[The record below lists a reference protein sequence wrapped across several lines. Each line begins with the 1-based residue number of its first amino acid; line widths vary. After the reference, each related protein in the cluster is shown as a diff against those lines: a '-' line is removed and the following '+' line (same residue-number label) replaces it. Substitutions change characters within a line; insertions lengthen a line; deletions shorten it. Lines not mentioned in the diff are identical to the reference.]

1 MKKLKLSTVTK
12 AELQQAKIKPVDV
25 ESFAVQSIND
35 AYPRVKLLGQYRSQ
49 GPIVRRYDPVTFQL
63 YCRKEEGANLFNKT
77 WIQVGGKF
85 YEVEE
90 VIEKLKEAGFEIE
103 NDL

>member
-1 MKKLKLSTVTK
+1 MKKLKLSTLTK

-25 ESFAVQSIND
+25 ESFAVQAISD

-49 GPIVRRYDPVTFQL
+49 GPIVRRYDPVTFSL
-63 YCRKEEGANLFNKT
+63 YCRREEGTNLFNKT
-77 WIQVGGKF
+77 WIRVGRKF
-85 YEVEE
+85 YEVAE
-90 VIEKLKEAGFEIE
+90 VIEKLQAAGFEVE